1 MFAQRSHNASG
12 ALWKCCK
19 LDQMSLWHYCP
30 SIISPQSTPSH
41 LAFHSSETFCQLTTS
56 LSSSSPRSSF
66 SRWWS
71 GQLRPELPHLYH
83 PLQQPDSHQS
93 TGDSRGHQVRPGFLY
108 QLGECEAELRELCLC
123 DESAVFEM
131 QTA

>member
-1 MFAQRSHNASG
+1 MFAQRSHSASG
-12 ALWKCCK
+12 ALWKRCK

-41 LAFHSSETFCQLTTS
+41 HAFHSSENFVSLLP

-71 GQLRPELPHLYH
+71 SQLRPELPHLHH

-93 TGDSRGHQVRPGFLY
+93 SGDFRGHQVRPGFLH
-108 QLGECEAELRELCLC
+108 QLGECEAELWELCLC